1 MMTEINSI
9 LIDQNQSD
17 PNKYEEKL
25 LEDEYPEVFLLFLRR
40 LQRHIAKAIS
50 AYFFIFLRINSMKN
64 AEIIEIKIAPRSG
77 LKPAQRPMAIPQRE
91 V

>member
-9 LIDQNQSD
+9 LLIKTID

-25 LEDEYPEVFLLFLRR
+25 LEDEYPESIPVIPTAVAKT
-40 LQRHIAKAIS
+40 IAKAIS
-50 AYFFIFLRINSMKN
+50 AYFFIFLRINAMKN

>member
-1 MMTEINSI
+1 MTEINSI
-9 LIDQNQSD
+9 LLIKTID

-25 LEDEYPEVFLLFLRR
+25 LEDEYPESIPVIPTAVAKT
-40 LQRHIAKAIS
+40 IAKAIS

-64 AEIIEIKIAPRSG
+64 AEIIEIKIG

>member
-9 LIDQNQSD
+9 LLIKIID

-25 LEDEYPEVFLLFLRR
+25 LEDEYPESIPVIPTAVAKT
-40 LQRHIAKAIS
+40 IAKAIS